1 MLDLSHVNEQMSE
14 EQEAAVTEALEQAC
28 LLSITTYLNEVA
40 DTMEANAIET
50 LNVPTLR
57 AMATELQT
65 RTEQ

>member
-40 DTMEANAIET
+40 DTMETNAIET
-50 LNVPTLR
+50 LNVPTIR